1 MKYEGHTM
9 RKCVIPLILVL
20 LAASPALAEE
30 EPVMVLEGDVSAVHD
45 SGAFT
50 VIDPLHPE
58 ILQSWRAR
66 TGSPSPTPGYELPP
80 ADRPFGTI
88 AQAPIGPDG
97 TFRLE
102 VTVDTP
108 RLVYFLVIDPD
119 AGNQW
124 RPWEITNANR
134 FILEPGELRL
144 RAVYSNYSL
153 VSGGQYNDAVYGSWR
168 ESDEYREAQAEY
180 SRSLARQEGETE
192 EARIERSERR
202 WEIEARLK
210 KLEWEAN
217 EKLRDTQPDQ
227 LTQQLASNSVM
238 AFEPVAIAL
247 IRVLNKTA
255 PDGAESGE
263 ETSDQEFSLN
273 LPPAIIY
280 LENREN
286 DPEKSDGRPT
296 SASEVGIP

>member
-1 MKYEGHTM
+1 M
-9 RKCVIPLILVL
+9 RNHMIPLL
-20 LAASPALAEE
+20 LAWVAASPALADDAS
-30 EPVMVLEGDVSAVHD
+30 VMVLEGDVSAVHD
-45 SGAFT
+45 SGVFT

-58 ILQSWRAR
+58 ILRSWRAR
-66 TGSPSPTPGYELPP
+66 TGSPSPGPGYELPP
-80 ADRPFGTI
+80 ADRPLGAI
-88 AQAPIGPDG
+88 AQAPIGRDG
-97 TFRLE
+97 KFRLE

-119 AGNQW
+119 AGNLW
-124 RPWEITNANR
+124 RSWEIKNANR

-153 VSGGQYNDAVYGSWR
+153 VSGGQYNDAVYGSLR

-180 SRSLARQEGETE
+180 SGSLKRQEGETE
-192 EARIERSERR
+192 EARIERSQRQ

-210 KLEWEAN
+210 KLEWEAK

-247 IRVLNKTA
+247 IRVMVEAA
-255 PDGAESGE
+255 PGGAEPGE
-263 ETSDQEFSLN
+263 ETSNRGFSLN
-273 LPPAIIY
+273 LPPALVIVAKESRDAPDDAQE
-280 LENREN
+280 ENR
-286 DPEKSDGRPT
+286 
-296 SASEVGIP
+296 

>member
-1 MKYEGHTM
+1 M
-9 RKCVIPLILVL
+9 RNHMIPLL
-20 LAASPALAEE
+20 LAWVAASPALADDAS
-30 EPVMVLEGDVSAVHD
+30 VMVLEGDVSAVHD
-45 SGAFT
+45 SGVFT

-58 ILQSWRAR
+58 ILQWWRAR
-66 TGSPSPTPGYELPP
+66 TGSPAPGYEWPP
-80 ADRPFGTI
+80 ADKPLGAI

-97 TFRLE
+97 KFRLE

-108 RLVYFLVIDPD
+108 RLVYFLVIDPN
-119 AGNQW
+119 AGNLW
-124 RPWEITNANR
+124 RSWEIKNANR

-144 RAVYSNYSL
+144 RAIYSNYSL
-153 VSGGQYNDAVYGSWR
+153 VFGGQYNDAVYGSWR

-180 SRSLARQEGETE
+180 SRSLTRQEGETE
-192 EARIERSERR
+192 EARIERSQRR

-210 KLEWEAN
+210 KLEWEAK

-227 LTQQLASNSVM
+227 LTQQLASNSLM

-255 PDGAESGE
+255 RDGAESGE

-296 SASEVGIP
+296 SASEVGTP

>member
-1 MKYEGHTM
+1 M
-9 RKCVIPLILVL
+9 RSHMIPLLL
-20 LAASPALAEE
+20 LWLAASPALADDAS
-30 EPVMVLEGDVSAVHD
+30 VMVLEGDVSAVHD
-45 SGAFT
+45 SGMFT

-58 ILQSWRAR
+58 ILRRWGAL
-66 TGSPSPTPGYELPP
+66 TGSSPTPGYDLPP
-80 ADRPFGTI
+80 ADMPFGTI

-97 TFRLE
+97 KFRLE

-119 AGNQW
+119 AGNLW
-124 RPWEITNANR
+124 RPWEIKNANR

-153 VSGGQYNDAVYGSWR
+153 VSGGQYNDAVHGSLR
-168 ESDEYREAQAEY
+168 KSDEYREAQAEY

-192 EARIERSERR
+192 EARIERSQRR

-210 KLEWEAN
+210 KLEWEAK

-238 AFEPVAIAL
+238 AFEPLLIAL
-247 IRVLNKTA
+247 NRVLNKMA
-255 PDGAESGE
+255 PYGAESGE
-263 ETSDQEFSLN
+263 ETSDQEF
-273 LPPAIIY
+273 LPGEPALVIVAKESRDAPDDAQE
-280 LENREN
+280 ENR
-286 DPEKSDGRPT
+286 
-296 SASEVGIP
+296 